1 MKGLKLE
8 EFIDSLYYNPE
19 LEFTYDGTN
28 YVLSGYID
36 NCASIYTIELCNK
49 DTGNI
54 VFLKRSN
61 SRTDC
66 VLSFEQA
73 KVFNH
78 KTIYDVEQGIEVLYG

>member
-8 EFIDSLYYNPE
+8 EFIDSLCYNPE
-19 LEFTYDGTN
+19 LEFTYDGMT

-36 NCASIYTIELCNK
+36 NYASIYTIELCNK

-54 VFLKRSN
+54 VFLKKSN
-61 SRTDC
+61 SRTAC

-73 KVFNH
+73 RVFNH
-78 KTIYDVEQGIEVLYG
+78 KTIYDVEQNIEVIYG